1 MPLPTTIDQLSTTA
15 ASNFP
20 AGSDSPSSLDD
31 VQRAHASFIA
41 QLRDTPL
48 ANITSAASS
57 RASLGSTAVGDAVFV
72 ATTPAAARTALGV
85 APRATRID
93 VASVAGTVD
102 LTANAP
108 DSDDIRITGSLTV
121 TGFTVAVGRVI
132 RVTAG
137 GAFTLT
143 NNANIVTQ
151 TGANIVAASGDTFML
166 QATAANVVEVLSYVA
181 AAGVTIPNGSITPAK
196 LSQPLTL
203 GTAVATTSG
212 TAIDFTGIPSW
223 VKRITVMLR
232 GVSTNGA
239 STAVV
244 QLGTTSGVETTGYT
258 SSAETLGTTNA
269 YSTFTAGFGIN
280 GNWGATITV
289 EGAITMTQITTN
301 TWVATGIINRTDAS
315 VYMGFSGGSKV
326 TAGTLDRIRLTTV
339 NGTDTFDAGSVNILY
354 EG

>member
-1 MPLPTTIDQLSTTA
+1 MLIPTLITDLSTTA

-41 QLRDTPL
+41 QLRDDPTANAL
-48 ANITSAASS
+48 AAIPVAKGGT
-57 RASLGSTAVGDAVFV
+57 G

-85 APRATRID
+85 PPRATRID

-102 LTANAP
+102 LTTNAP
-108 DSDDIRITGSLTV
+108 DSDDIRITGALTV

-166 QATAANVVEVLSYVA
+166 RATAANVVEVFSYSKA
-181 AAGVTIPNGSITPAK
+181 SGVVIADGSITPAK
-196 LSQPLTL
+196 LSQPLTA

-223 VKRITVMLR
+223 VKQITVMLNS
-232 GVSTNGA
+232 VSTNGSSLPQIRVGSGSAATSGYGCVFSAILTGNITTTSATTTGFPFYSNSAAA
-239 STAVV
+239 SYIIGHAVLTLV
-244 QLGTTSGVETTGYT
+244 SGTTWTY
-258 SSAETLGTTNA
+258 SANA
-269 YSTFTAGFGIN
+269 ADGNGNRAMLTAGNIVLG
-280 GNWGATITV
+280 GA
-289 EGAITMTQITTN
+289 
-301 TWVATGIINRTDAS
+301 
-315 VYMGFSGGSKV
+315 
-326 TAGTLDRIRLTTV
+326 LDMVRLTTV

>member
-1 MPLPTTIDQLSTTA
+1 MPLPTAITDLSTTA

-72 ATTPAAARTALGV
+72 AATAAAARTALGV

-102 LTANAP
+102 LTTNAP
-108 DSDDIRITGSLTV
+108 DSDDIRITGALTV

-143 NNANIVTQ
+143 NGASIVTQ

-166 QATAANVVEVLSYVA
+166 RATAANVVEVLSYSKA
-181 AAGVTIPNGSITPAK
+181 SGVVIADGSITPAK

-212 TAIDFTGIPSW
+212 TSIDFTSIPSW
-223 VKRITVMLR
+223 VNRLTLIWN
-232 GVSTNGA
+232 GVSTNGN
-239 STAVV
+239 SSNIV
-244 QLGTTSGVETTGYT
+244 QLGAGSIETSGYTGAISQLATSTLSTGIYGTTGYQVANNFAGGQAISGQVVLT
-258 SSAETLGTTNA
+258 RVSGNIWALSSTLADAGGVVWVGGGTKTL
-269 YSTFTAGFGIN
+269 S
-280 GNWGATITV
+280 
-289 EGAITMTQITTN
+289 
-301 TWVATGIINRTDAS
+301 
-315 VYMGFSGGSKV
+315 
-326 TAGTLDRIRLTTV
+326 GTLDRLRLTTV
-339 NGTDTFDAGSVNILY
+339 GGVNTFDAGSVNILY

>member
-1 MPLPTTIDQLSTTA
+1 MPLPTAITDLSTTA

-48 ANITSAASS
+48 ANITSAAGS

-102 LTANAP
+102 LTTSAP
-108 DSDDIRITGSLTV
+108 DSDDIRITGALTV
-121 TGFTVAVGRVI
+121 TAFTVAVGRVI

-151 TGANIVAASGDTFML
+151 TGVNIVAASGDTFML
-166 QATAANVVEVLSYVA
+166 RATAANVVEVLSYSKA
-181 AAGVTIPNGSITPAK
+181 SGVVIADGSITPTK
-196 LSQPLTL
+196 LSQPLTA

-212 TAIDFTGIPSW
+212 TAIDFTSIPSW
-223 VKRITVMLR
+223 VKRITLVGS
-232 GVSTNGA
+232 GVSTTGGNA
-239 STAVV
+239 LTV
-244 QLGTTSGVETTGYT
+244 QLGTSAGPTTSGYSGTITNQTG
-258 SSAETLGTTNA
+258 GTTTSMSLGFQINVGQGASDVMFINA
-269 YSTFTAGFGIN
+269 VFTKVSG
-280 GNWGATITV
+280 
-289 EGAITMTQITTN
+289 E
-301 TWVATGIINRTDAS
+301 TWVASYQVAYSNATPAVR
-315 VYMGFSGGSKV
+315 YGGGGV
-326 TAGTLDRIRLTTV
+326 TLPGTLDRIRLTTFT
-339 NGTDTFDAGSVNILY
+339 GTDTFDAGSVNILY